1 MYYTV
6 GIDVGGTKTALGL
19 FDERRA
25 PVEKRVMESDP
36 GLGFGEMLGLIGR
49 ELGGLLSSAGVD
61 RSELKGVGLG
71 LPGHVHFE
79 KGLLLTAP
87 NLPNWAGKNVRD
99 EAARLFGVP
108 CLADND
114 ANVAALAEFAMGA
127 GRGSQNMAYVTI
139 STGVGCGLVLGGKLF
154 HGTYGAAGE
163 LGHLF
168 VSDSGRIRC
177 GCGRTG
183 CVEAM
188 SSGTGMANYAKL
200 RIGEG
205 AKSILPGLAGGA
217 ERITAKHIALAVKA
231 GDPLAAEVVD
241 RAAEGLAR
249 AFYNVYQLINCET
262 LVYGGGV
269 GKFGPALFDRV
280 EQRFFELIPLA
291 REYPMRF
298 LPSFLG
304 DDAGICGAALLACH
318 HGPQTV

>member
-19 FDERRA
+19 FDDRHA
-25 PVEKRVMESDP
+25 LVEKRAMESEP
-36 GLGFGEMLGLIGR
+36 GLGFEEMLGLIGQ
-49 ELGGLLSSAGVD
+49 ELGGLLSAAGAG

-79 KGLLLTAP
+79 QGLLLTAP

-99 EAARLFGVP
+99 EASKRFGVP

-114 ANVAALAEFAMGA
+114 ANVAALAEFTAGA

-200 RIGEG
+200 RIAEG

-217 ERITAKHIALAVKA
+217 DHVTAKHIALAVKA

-269 GKFGPALFDRV
+269 GKLGPALFDRV
-280 EQRFFELIPLA
+280 KQRFFELIPLA
-291 REYPMRF
+291 RDYPMRF
-298 LPSFLG
+298 LPARLG
-304 DDAGICGAALLACH
+304 DDAGICGAALLVRRH
-318 HGPQTV
+318 EP